1 MASNL
6 QKFCD
11 FPISLKGGKM
21 KRGYALLILILIG
34 LIFIGCAKVKFAP
47 TGKTY
52 PPYEGTVKIYRN
64 PPSDLKYEEIG
75 WVTAD
80 GDFNHPWAEL
90 LQMMQKEAASRGAN
104 ALIIEDKFTTK
115 LDSEVNLGRRDE
127 DRSITAIAVRT
138 LE

>member
-1 MASNL
+1 
-6 QKFCD
+6 
-11 FPISLKGGKM
+11 M
-21 KRGYALLILILIG
+21 KKDYALLVLILIC
-34 LIFIGCAKVKFAP
+34 LISFGCAKVTFAP

-52 PPYEGTVKIYRN
+52 PPYEGPVKIFKN

-80 GDFNHPWAEL
+80 GDFNQPWSEL

-104 ALIIEDKFTTK
+104 ALIIDDKFTTK
-115 LDSEVNLGRRDE
+115 LDSEVNFGSRHGERT
-127 DRSITAIAVRT
+127 ITAIAVKI